1 MQRKSV
7 LLIYT
12 GGTIGMVFNHEK
24 NTLTPVNFNEIE
36 KELPELRRF
45 DFNIDTISFDPPID
59 SSNVTFDSWIEIAK
73 TIQENYEKYDGFVVL
88 HGTDTMAYTASALSF
103 MFSNLAKPVVLT
115 GSQIPIGILRTDGKE
130 NLITA
135 LEIAASYSH
144 NEKADVP
151 EVSIFFNSILYRGN
165 RAMKWSA
172 DQFEAF
178 KSPNYPVLAVAGI
191 DINYRRNFIISPD
204 NKPFEVDSGLSN
216 EVACVRIFPSMQV
229 DYLTYIASLNNIR
242 GLILET
248 YGAGNMPTD
257 KAFRKAL
264 EGIIQQGV
272 VILNISQCLSGSVN
286 MSAYETGK
294 HLLEIGVIN
303 GGDMTLEA
311 ATTKFM
317 HLLGKHKD
325 KTSIGDLLCKN
336 LRGEKTD
343 LNE

>member
-1 MQRKSV
+1 MQKESV

-24 NTLTPVNFNEIE
+24 NTLTPVNFDEIE

-45 DFNIDTISFDPPID
+45 DFNIDTISFNPVID
-59 SSNVTFDSWIEIAK
+59 SSNITFESWVEIAK
-73 TIQENYEKYDGFVVL
+73 TIQENYDKYDGFVVL

-103 MFSNLAKPVVLT
+103 MFSNLTKPIVLT

-135 LEIAASYSH
+135 LEIAASYS
-144 NEKADVP
+144 NNGKADVP
-151 EVSIFFNSILYRGN
+151 EVSIFFNSVLYRGN
-165 RAMKWSA
+165 RAIKWSA

-178 KSPNYPVLAVAGI
+178 KSPNYPALAVAGI
-191 DINYRRNFIISPD
+191 DINYRRNFILSPE
-204 NKPFEVDSGLSN
+204 NKPLGVELRLSN
-216 EVACVRIFPSMQV
+216 EVASVRIFPSMQA

-257 KAFRKAL
+257 KVFGSAL
-264 EGIIQQGV
+264 ESIIKQGV
-272 VILNISQCLSGSVN
+272 VVLNISQCLSGSVN
-286 MSAYETGK
+286 MSTYETGK
-294 HLLEIGVIN
+294 HLMDIGVIN

-317 HLLGKHKD
+317 HLLGRNAD
-325 KTSIGDLLCKN
+325 EAQIRRLLCEN
-336 LRGEKTD
+336 LRGEKTV
-343 LNE
+343 

>member
-24 NTLTPVNFNEIE
+24 NTLTPVDFDRIE

-45 DFNIDTISFDPPID
+45 DFNIDTISFDSVID
-59 SSNVTFDSWIEIAK
+59 SSNITFESWIDIANI
-73 TIQENYEKYDGFVVL
+73 IQDKYYQYDGFVVL

-103 MFSNLAKPVVLT
+103 MFSNLAKPIVLT

-135 LEIAASYSH
+135 LEIAASYSDDGR
-144 NEKADVP
+144 ADVP
-151 EVSIFFNSILYRGN
+151 EVSIFFNSVLYRGN
-165 RAMKWSA
+165 RALKWSA

-191 DINYRRNFIISPD
+191 DIDFRRNFIMHPG
-204 NKPFEVDSGLSN
+204 NALFGVDFRLSN

-229 DYLTYIASLNNIR
+229 DYLRYIASLSNIR
-242 GLILET
+242 GLIIET
-248 YGAGNMPTD
+248 YGAGNMPTN
-257 KAFRKAL
+257 KVFSSAL
-264 EGIIQQGV
+264 EDIIEQGV
-272 VILNISQCLSGSVN
+272 IVLNISQCMTGSVN

-294 HLLEIGVIN
+294 HLLDIGVIN
-303 GGDMTLEA
+303 GGDMTIEA

-317 HLLGKHKD
+317 HLLGISTDRALICK
-325 KTSIGDLLCKN
+325 LLCEN

-343 LNE
+343 